1 VRPPCTG
8 GRRAVAQGGGAS
20 GAGWLAASRTFIISF
35 CIACI
40 VFLMSPT
47 LTRRFIAPMTSLLFT
62 MCPITFCCAAGGTPT
77 ALSGMRQ

>member
-1 VRPPCTG
+1 MAQ
-8 GRRAVAQGGGAS
+8 GRRLGCGLACGVA
-20 GAGWLAASRTFIISF
+20 RTFIISF

-47 LTRRFIAPMTSLLFT
+47 LTRRFIAPMTSVLFT

-77 ALSGMRQ
+77 ALSGVRQ

>member
-1 VRPPCTG
+1 MRVGVR
-8 GRRAVAQGGGAS
+8 RRAH
-20 GAGWLAASRTFIISF
+20 TFIISF

-47 LTRRFIAPMTSLLFT
+47 LTRRFIAPMTSVLFT

-77 ALSGMRQ
+77 ALSGVRQ